1 MSEEVVAREIPGPG
15 TWHWKISLE
24 DVEKIKKVDRETID
38 RVYFDNYDKFKR
50 ICRNRFSIL
59 WEDALQEI
67 YLLIP
72 YLDYTNAKTF
82 FRSILSLLYRRI
94 CGRSVFTLSALSLD
108 KTLSIDEQHSFIDF
122 LAIECDF
129 LHEDEEQNIKVIGLI
144 DNQRFLSDEQKD
156 YLLSVAFNCQ
166 NIKGLFNYAKNG
178 LCVS

>member
-15 TWHWKISLE
+15 TWHWKISPE

-38 RVYFDNYDKFKR
+38 RVYFDNYEKFKK
-50 ICRNRFSIL
+50 ICRSRFSAL

-82 FRSILSLLYRRI
+82 FHSFLGLLIRAIY
-94 CGRSVFTLSALSLD
+94 GRSVSTFKALSLD
-108 KTLSIDEQHSFIDF
+108 MLLPNDEQHSFIDF
-122 LAIECDF
+122 LGIECDF
-129 LHEDEEQNIKVIGLI
+129 LHEDEEQSIKVIGII

-178 LCVS
+178 LRVS